1 MLVISFIVTS
11 GTIACPELPDRVI
24 HHGGEDMLA
33 RVFMRATFSS
43 WFDDS
48 GHGDVCCNFWLVAD
62 MRAKIAGNGHSLIGE
77 MHPALMGK

>member
-1 MLVISFIVTS
+1 
-11 GTIACPELPDRVI
+11 
-24 HHGGEDMLA
+24 MLA